1 MATELYI
8 VFNQLN
14 RLETLLLGIYNRGP
28 WLTTAEAAEYLRC
41 SVSKIEQ
48 LTKRGL
54 LPFHRQDPTS
64 RRSPRLY
71 HRRHLVAFLVAGR
84 NPVATRLSPAEK
96 RQVAELL
103 G

>member
-54 LPFHRQDPTS
+54 LPFQRQDPTHS
-64 RRSPRLY
+64 QSPRIY
-71 HRRHLVAFLVAGR
+71 HRKHLLAFLITG
-84 NPVATRLSPAEK
+84 NNCEKHRLSAEEK
-96 RQVAELL
+96 RLVEELL
-103 G
+103 